1 MAPDRLDG
9 RAGVRGISY
18 AMKVFLTGIALVSGF
33 VMLGLAVMIY
43 ALARI

>member
-1 MAPDRLDG
+1 
-9 RAGVRGISY
+9 
-18 AMKVFLTGIALVSGF
+18 MKVFLTGIALVSGF